1 MKLIKIADSVYI
13 NPSHVVRAYT
23 GEAWSENQRKT
34 VPYTHVVMSDGNT
47 ELTALS
53 LEALAEILGEVE
65 ISQEEGSYMTPY
77 DIQVLIIFLFHFV
90 LLPCLVWYGSE
101 YTANKNNHED
111 TNNT

>member
-53 LEALAEILGEVE
+53 LEALAEILGEVDRTE
-65 ISQEEGSYMTPY
+65 PMLGERYWIERKEEDES
-77 DIQVLIIFLFHFV
+77 
-90 LLPCLVWYGSE
+90 
-101 YTANKNNHED
+101 
-111 TNNT
+111 